1 MNGRLNQY
9 SFKKLLKIMI
19 HTSQIA
25 VQSLACID
33 VQTLRNCFNAAFKNY
48 YTSLQLSREQFAD
61 KLIMEAIDLK
71 LSFGIFDGDELVGFI
86 LNGIDISGSQ
96 KVTYNAAS
104 GILPDYRGYKLS
116 YLLYEHSIRQLKEAG
131 ITKIILEVIEQ
142 NIAAIKTYQHFGF
155 NVTRKLNSYM
165 GKPVLRELLP
175 VEIETLSS
183 PDWDLIRKNCEWKP
197 SWQYSTNCIKRA
209 QSNYTLQV
217 ASSNKL
223 PVAYCISNFSTG
235 TIAHF
240 GCSEIDAKEKYLSAL
255 FKQVNVVN
263 NNQCTSVINVDTNAL
278 YANTFLLSIGL
289 SRFFTSCEMELV
301 L

>member
-1 MNGRLNQY
+1 
-9 SFKKLLKIMI
+9 MI

-33 VQTLRNCFNAAFKNY
+33 VQTLRNCFNAVFKNY
-48 YTSLQLSREQFAD
+48 YTPLQLSREQFAD
-61 KLIMEAIDLK
+61 KLITEAVDLK
-71 LSFGIFDGDELVGFI
+71 LSFGIFDGEELVGFI
-86 LNGIDISGSQ
+86 LNGIDTAGAQ

-104 GILPDYRGYKLS
+104 GIMPEYRGYKLS
-116 YLLYEHSIRQLKEAG
+116 YLLYEHSIQQLKQAG
-131 ITKIILEVIEQ
+131 VNKIILEVIEQ
-142 NIAAIKTYQHFGF
+142 NIPALKIYEHFGF
-155 NVTRKLNSYM
+155 AVTRKLNSYT
-165 GKPVLRELLP
+165 GKPVLREMLP
-175 VEIETLSS
+175 VEIETLAS
-183 PDWDLIRKNCEWKP
+183 PDWELIKKNCEWEP

-255 FKQVNVVN
+255 FNQVNGVN
-263 NNQCTSVINVDTNAL
+263 NNQYTSVINVDTNAL

-289 SRFFTSCEMELV
+289 SRFFTSCEMELI

>member
-1 MNGRLNQY
+1 
-9 SFKKLLKIMI
+9 MI
-19 HTSQIA
+19 HTSQIT
-25 VQSLACID
+25 VQSLACVD
-33 VQTLRNCFNAAFKNY
+33 VQTLRSCFNAAFKNY
-48 YTSLQLSREQFAD
+48 YTPIQLTREQFAD
-61 KLIMEAIDLK
+61 KIITEAIDLK

-86 LNGIDISGSQ
+86 LNGIDIAGNQ
-96 KVTYNAAS
+96 KVTYNAGS
-104 GILPDYRGYKLS
+104 GILPEYRGYKLS
-116 YLLYEHSIRQLKEAG
+116 YLLYEHSIKQLKEAG
-131 ITKIILEVIEQ
+131 VTKIILEVIEQ
-142 NIAAIKTYQHFGF
+142 NIPAIKIYQHFGF
-155 NVTRKLNSYM
+155 VVTRKLNSYM
-165 GKPVLRELLP
+165 GKPVLREQLP
-175 VEIETLSS
+175 VEIETLAS
-183 PDWDLIRKNCEWKP
+183 PDWELIRKNCEWKP

-255 FKQVNVVN
+255 FKQVNGLN
-263 NNQCTSVINVDTNAL
+263 NNQYTSVINVDTNAL

-289 SRFFTSCEMELV
+289 SRYFTSCEMELV

>member
-1 MNGRLNQY
+1 
-9 SFKKLLKIMI
+9 MI
-19 HTSQIA
+19 HTSQIN
-25 VQSLACID
+25 VQSLSCID
-33 VQTLRNCFNAAFKNY
+33 VQTLRSCFNAVFKNY
-48 YTSLQLSREQFAD
+48 FTPVQLSREQFSD
-61 KLIMEAIDLK
+61 KLITEAVDLK

-86 LNGIDISGSQ
+86 LNGIDIAANQ

-104 GILPDYRGYKLS
+104 GILPEYRGYKLS
-116 YLLYEHSIRQLKEAG
+116 YLLYEHSIQQLKLAG
-131 ITKIILEVIEQ
+131 VGKIILEVIEQ
-142 NIAAIKTYQHFGF
+142 NIPAIKIYEHFGF
-155 NVTRKLNSYM
+155 LVTRKLNSYM

-175 VEIETLSS
+175 VDIETLAY
-183 PDWDLIRKNCEWKP
+183 PDWELIRKNCEWKP

-217 ASSNKL
+217 ASTNKQ

-255 FKQVNVVN
+255 FKQVNGVN
-263 NNQCTSVINVDTNAL
+263 NNQTTSVINVDTNAL

-289 SRFFTSCEMELV
+289 SRNFTSCEMELV

>member
-1 MNGRLNQY
+1 
-9 SFKKLLKIMI
+9 MI
-19 HTSQIA
+19 HTSQIT

-33 VQTLRNCFNAAFKNY
+33 VQILRNCFNAAFKNY
-48 YTSLQLSREQFAD
+48 YVPIQLSRELFAD
-61 KLIMEAIDLK
+61 KLITEAIDLK

-86 LNGIDISGSQ
+86 LNGID
-96 KVTYNAAS
+96 VTGNQRSAYNTAS
-104 GILPDYRGYKLS
+104 GILPEYRGYKLS
-116 YLLYEHSIRQLKEAG
+116 YLLYEYSIQELTKSG

-142 NIAAIKTYQHFGF
+142 NLPAMRIYQHFGF
-155 NVTRKLNSYM
+155 IVTRKLNSYM
-165 GKPVLRELLP
+165 GRPVLRELQP
-175 VEIETLSS
+175 IEIETLAH
-183 PDWDLIRKNCEWKP
+183 PDWELIRKNCEWKP

-209 QSNYTLQV
+209 QSNYTLQI
-217 ASSNKL
+217 ASSNKQ
-223 PVAYCISNFSTG
+223 PVAYCISNFNTG

-240 GCSEIDAKEKYLSAL
+240 GCTEIDSKEKYLSAL
-255 FKQVNVVN
+255 FKQVNGVN